1 MYNLLIL
8 VYIVQIE
15 DIRGELRES
24 NNKHERCLLLK
35 FTDKM
40 QHGLKTDVKE
50 GMYSYNHKGAI
61 APLDRAG
68 WPASLPY
75 ICKIRVSVAI
85 YICTCSNLYT
95 CTGIY
100 SGITLWVRSLYV
112 HYREVSF
119 GGENVLP

>member
-50 GMYSYNHKGAI
+50 GTQRGNSPFGSCRLASITPIHLQNPRFRCNIHMYM
-61 APLDRAG
+61 
-68 WPASLPY
+68 
-75 ICKIRVSVAI
+75 
-85 YICTCSNLYT
+85 
-95 CTGIY
+95 
-100 SGITLWVRSLYV
+100 
-112 HYREVSF
+112 
-119 GGENVLP
+119 